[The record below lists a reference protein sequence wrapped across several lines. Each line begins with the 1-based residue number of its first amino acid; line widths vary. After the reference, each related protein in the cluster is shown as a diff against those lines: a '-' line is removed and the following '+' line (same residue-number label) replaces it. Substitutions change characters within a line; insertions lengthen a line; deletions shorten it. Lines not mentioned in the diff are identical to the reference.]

1 MVSAR
6 TKAEQAQEAA
16 RKASADAEV
25 AMSTA
30 RQYSPASSQPG
41 VPINT
46 DTTCH
51 TCNCLQSYVPKLMS
65 FVSLSPS
72 LVVQV
77 QQSLT
82 RVCLFV
88 RCYCNRRFIASVASS
103 AFPQTPL
110 PVDPAH
116 RPNQSFWIRVC
127 VAPEFRPDYAYKGKD
142 YHTP

>member
-1 MVSAR
+1 MWCRMVSAR

-51 TCNCLQSYVPKLMS
+51 TCSCLPPYVP
-65 FVSLSPS
+65 
-72 LVVQV
+72 
-77 QQSLT
+77 
-82 RVCLFV
+82 
-88 RCYCNRRFIASVASS
+88 
-103 AFPQTPL
+103 
-110 PVDPAH
+110 
-116 RPNQSFWIRVC
+116 
-127 VAPEFRPDYAYKGKD
+127 
-142 YHTP
+142 